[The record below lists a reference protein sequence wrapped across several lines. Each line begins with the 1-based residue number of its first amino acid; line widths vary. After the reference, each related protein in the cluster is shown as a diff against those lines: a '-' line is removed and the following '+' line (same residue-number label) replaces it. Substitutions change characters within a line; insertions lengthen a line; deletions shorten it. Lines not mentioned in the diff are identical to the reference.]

1 MSAAEDCW
9 SSSKLQSS
17 SSDCCEKGRI
27 ARAGEVMRIGYS
39 CKMLMAKGKRNRM
52 WTRRKQSCWER
63 WACWQAWHNS

>member
-17 SSDCCEKGRI
+17 ASDCREKGRI